1 MVRKMGRNT
10 LRKKLFRDM
19 SRAAMQFLSIIAL
32 CALGTFAFAALDGTA
47 RMTRDTL
54 DTYFEENNLADYW
67 ITLPSAD
74 RASLDK
80 VAAVPG
86 VSAVR
91 ARANADLE
99 TTLPGDVS
107 VGITAYDGA
116 MDINTPLLREGALL
130 EENDRRGC
138 LVEERFA
145 KAHEIVPGSL
155 LSVKLGG
162 QEYTFIVRGVVVS
175 PEYIVVSDGIVAN
188 PNAYGYLLIN
198 ACAMEALPLTQI
210 VATLEDGADS
220 DSVRAA
226 IETALPDALVVDRS
240 SHQSTARA
248 NNDAQMFENMTYI
261 FPVLAYA
268 VAALIVM
275 TTLSRMIDN
284 QRLQMGTL
292 KALGFSARQIR
303 NHYLSYAL
311 VPSALGALLGTLV
324 GHYTLP
330 FLLWDALI
338 AQNEMPYQ
346 LTPPIS
352 APAWGMTVLS
362 VLLSMGILLYSYRA
376 SARETTAALLRPKPP
391 KDGKRILLE
400 RITFLWSRFSFNTKM
415 IVRNLM
421 RNKLRSFMSFVGILC
436 CTMLIITSL
445 GLQDSVTA
453 MSVNYYTKTLSYD
466 LRANLTGETGT
477 AESYERRLDAG
488 SVECIMEKS
497 VSVRADGG
505 TRTVMLT
512 VLGDDQQMQNLGEHE
527 TFVALQDGTAA
538 VTYKLTKTLN
548 LHIGDTIRLY
558 LPGDDEP
565 AEFVIGQV
573 VYNNVSQGVY
583 LNRTTWESLRKGG
596 FTPTAIQ
603 IRDPGERC
611 LTQLDAMDEVDD
623 IDYPAEQI
631 EDMTRMLDTLS
642 SVFTLLTGIAL
653 ALAFVICYNMGLMN
667 FVERTR
673 EYATLKV
680 LGYHQKE
687 IRRLILRE
695 NRLVSLSG
703 VLLGIWPGITLVDV
717 ILHSCEP
724 ESGFYPGSPAPQS
737 IVIACVV
744 TYCFSEL
751 IQRLLTRKVQK
762 IDMVEAL
769 KSVE

>member
-1 MVRKMGRNT
+1 MVNNT
-10 LRKKLFRDM
+10 LRKKLYRDM
-19 SRAAMQFLSIIAL
+19 TRAAMQFLSIIAL

-47 RMTRDTL
+47 RMTRVTL

-74 RASLDK
+74 RTSLDK

-86 VSAVR
+86 VATVR
-91 ARANADLE
+91 ARASADLE

-107 VGITAYDGA
+107 VSVTAYDGA

-145 KAHEIVPGSL
+145 IAHGLVPGSRL
-155 LSVKLGG
+155 GVKLGG

-175 PEYIVVSDGIVAN
+175 PEYIVVSNGIVAD

-210 VATLEDGADS
+210 VATLDRGADS
-220 DSVRAA
+220 DAVRAA
-226 IETALPDALVVDRS
+226 IEAALPDALVVDRS

-268 VAALIVM
+268 IAALIVM

-284 QRLQMGTL
+284 QRMQMGTL

-338 AQNEMPYQ
+338 GQNEMPYQ

-352 APAWGMTVLS
+352 VPAWCMTGLS
-362 VLLSMGILLYSYRA
+362 VVLSMGILLYSYRA

-466 LRANLTGETGT
+466 LRANLTGEVDT

-488 SVECIMEKS
+488 AVECIMEKS

-512 VLGDDQQMQNLGEHE
+512 VLRDDQQMQNLGKDE
-527 TFVALQDGTAA
+527 TFVALQTGTAA

-548 LHIGDTIRLY
+548 LKIGDTIRLY

-565 AEFVIGQV
+565 AEFVIGQIV
-573 VYNNVSQGVY
+573 HNNVSQGVY
-583 LNRTTWESLRKGG
+583 LNRTTWESLRKGE

-603 IRDPGERC
+603 IRGPGERC

-631 EDMTRMLDTLS
+631 GDMTRMLETLS

-695 NRLVSLSG
+695 NRMVTLSG
-703 VLLGIWPGITLVDV
+703 VLLGIWPGIMLVDV

-724 ESGFYPGSPAPQS
+724 ESGYYPGSPALQS